1 VSHGQIL
8 WGSNNIFYVQE
19 GGTGSGGS
27 VLECRI
33 KGKKLDVGGE
43 EYNPLAPGDFVDFE
57 PESAKRGMILA
68 RGERDCVIQRWNK
81 KRNAPQI
88 LACNIDLAVVVTCV
102 ESPPF
107 RPRFLDRCLIAA
119 HPGGIPV
126 LIAVN
131 KVDLGISDEDGE
143 RILHYRRL
151 GYEIC
156 LTSTALGEGI
166 DELRQRLD
174 GKLVAFI
181 GQSGVGKSS
190 LLQALDPSLDAR
202 VGYISAKYNR
212 GTHTTVLAK
221 TYLVPFARGIVDTPG
236 IRQLELTDMSP
247 RDIALSFPDFE
258 PYHGQCGLYNCLH
271 QTEPDCAVLKAV
283 EDGRILADRY
293 ESYCRILSGQG
304 D

>member
-1 VSHGQIL
+1 MRGQVL
-8 WGSNNIFYVQE
+8 WGSNTIFYVQE
-19 GGTGSGGS
+19 GLTGAGGT
-27 VLECRI
+27 VYECRI
-33 KGKKLDVGGE
+33 KGKKLAVVGE
-43 EYNPLAPGDFVDFE
+43 EYNPLAPGDLVDFE
-57 PESAKRGMILA
+57 PEGANHGMIA
-68 RGERDCVIQRWNK
+68 SRVDRGRSIARWNK
-81 KRNAPQI
+81 KRNAAQI
-88 LACNIDLAVVVTCV
+88 LACNLDLLVVVSCV

-107 RPRFLDRCLIAA
+107 RPRFIDRCLIAA
-119 HPGGIPV
+119 NPSDVPV
-126 LIAVN
+126 LIVVN

-174 GKLVAFI
+174 GQLAAFI

-190 LLQALDPSLDAR
+190 LLRALDPSLDAR

-221 TYLVPFARGIVDTPG
+221 TYLVPFARGIIDTPG
-236 IRQLELTDMSP
+236 IRQLELTAMSS
-247 RDIALSFPDFE
+247 REIALAFPDFE
-258 PYHGQCGLYNCLH
+258 PYHGQCGLYNCIH
-271 QTEPDCAVLKAV
+271 QSEPNCAVLKAV
-283 EDGRILADRY
+283 EDGRILPDRY
-293 ESYCRILSGQG
+293 ESYSRILAGQG